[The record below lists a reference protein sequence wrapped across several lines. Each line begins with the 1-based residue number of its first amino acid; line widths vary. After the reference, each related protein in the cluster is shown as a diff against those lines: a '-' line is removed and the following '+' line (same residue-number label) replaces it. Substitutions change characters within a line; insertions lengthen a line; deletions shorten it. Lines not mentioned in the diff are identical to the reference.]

1 MQLTKRR
8 IGLFAVLIAAAAL
21 LAFAF
26 RPKPVTVQS
35 AAVAAGEIVTTV
47 DEDAIT
53 RVAERYEMN
62 APISGRHLRVRLKA
76 GDSVTAG
83 DVIAEFEPAELDPR
97 TLAQTKARLDSAID
111 TARSADAATRAA
123 RDLLA
128 QADRERSRIEKLG
141 AIVSRNELDQARTVA
156 ANRRADLTAATA
168 RAAAAK
174 HDVET
179 IRAAMTAA
187 AEGGTLQLRAPAGGQ
202 VLRVASESEATVAA
216 GTSIAEIG
224 DPRRLELVIDVL
236 SPDAVQVRPG
246 QAVVIDGWGGDA
258 PLRAAVQRIEPSGF
272 MKVSALGIEE
282 QRVNV
287 IADVIDPPPQ
297 LADRFQVQAH
307 IVVWSGNAL
316 RVPMSALFRSGDAW
330 SVFAIRNGR
339 AQQQRVEIG
348 HRGGAD
354 VEVVSGLAAGARVI
368 VHPSDQ
374 IRAGVR
380 VKSEA
385 SS

>member
-1 MQLTKRR
+1 MQVTKRR
-8 IGLFAVLIAAAAL
+8 IGLLIALVIAGAL

-26 RPKPVTVQS
+26 RPKPVDVQS

-53 RVAERYEMN
+53 RVADRYELN
-62 APISGRHLRVRLKA
+62 APISGRHLRVKFKS

-97 TLAQTKARLDSAID
+97 TLAQTKARLDAAVD
-111 TARSADAATRAA
+111 TARSADAAVRSA
-123 RDLLA
+123 RELLA
-128 QADRERSRIEKLG
+128 QADRERSRVEKLG

-156 ANRRADLTAATA
+156 ANRRADFTAATS

-174 HDVET
+174 HDIET
-179 IRAAMTAA
+179 IRAAMAAA
-187 AEGGTLQLRAPAGGQ
+187 AEGGTLQLRAPASGQ

-216 GTSIAEIG
+216 GTSIAEVG

-236 SPDAVQVRPG
+236 SPDAVHVRPG
-246 QAVVIDGWGGDA
+246 QSVVIDGWGGDA
-258 PLRAAVQRIEPSGF
+258 PLRAAIQRIEPSGF

-297 LADRFQVQAH
+297 LGDRFQVQAH
-307 IVVWSGNAL
+307 IVVWSGTAL
-316 RVPMSALFRSGDAW
+316 RVPMTALFRTAEGW
-330 SVFAIRNGR
+330 SVFAIRDGR
-339 AQQQRVEIG
+339 AQPQRVEIG
-348 HRGGAD
+348 HRGGSDA
-354 VEVVSGLAAGARVI
+354 EVVGGLASGARVI

>member
-1 MQLTKRR
+1 MRITKRR
-8 IGLFAVLIAAAAL
+8 LGLFLALAVTAAL

-35 AAVAAGEIVTTV
+35 AAVSTGEIVTTV
-47 DEDAIT
+47 DEDAVT
-53 RVAERYEMN
+53 RVAERYELN
-62 APISGRHLRVRLKA
+62 APISGRHLRMRFRT

-111 TARSADAATRAA
+111 TARSADAAVRGA
-123 RDLLA
+123 RDLVV
-128 QADRERSRIEKLG
+128 QANRERSRIEKLG
-141 AIVSRNELDQARTVA
+141 AIVSRNDLDQARTVA
-156 ANRRADLTAATA
+156 ANRQADVNAALARAD
-168 RAAAAK
+168 AAK
-174 HDVET
+174 HDIET
-179 IRAAMTAA
+179 IRAALAAA
-187 AEGGTLQLRAPAGGQ
+187 AEGGTLQLRAPATGQ

-224 DPRRLELVIDVL
+224 DPRHLELVIDVL
-236 SPDAVQVRPG
+236 SPDAVHVRPG
-246 QAVVIDGWGGDA
+246 QTVVIDGWGGDA
-258 PLRAAVQRIEPSGF
+258 PLKAAVQRIEPSGF

-287 IADVIDPPPQ
+287 IADLIDPPSQ
-297 LADRFQVQAH
+297 LGDRFQVQAH
-307 IVVWSGNAL
+307 IVVWSGKAL
-316 RVPMSALFRSGDAW
+316 RVPMTALFRSGDTW
-330 SVFAIRNGR
+330 SVFAIRDGR

-348 HRGGAD
+348 HRGASD
-354 VEVVSGLAAGARVI
+354 VEVVAGLTAGMRVV

-374 IRAGVR
+374 IRANMR

>member
-1 MQLTKRR
+1 MRITKRR
-8 IGLFAVLIAAAAL
+8 LGLFLAFAVAAAL

-26 RPKPVTVQS
+26 RPKAVTVQS
-35 AAVAAGEIVTTV
+35 AAVSTGEIVTTV
-47 DEDAIT
+47 DEDGIT
-53 RVAERYEMN
+53 RVAERYELN
-62 APISGRHLRVRLKA
+62 APISGRHLRVRLRT

-111 TARSADAATRAA
+111 TARSADAAVRGA
-123 RDLLA
+123 RDLLV
-128 QADRERSRIEKLG
+128 QANRERSRVEKLG
-141 AIVSRNELDQARTVA
+141 AIVSRNDLDQARTVA
-156 ANRRADLTAATA
+156 ANRQADLTAAVA
-168 RAAAAK
+168 RADASK
-174 HDVET
+174 HDIET
-179 IRAAMTAA
+179 LRAAMAAA
-187 AEGGTLQLRAPAGGQ
+187 AEGGTLQLRAPATGQ

-224 DPRRLELVIDVL
+224 DPRHLELVIDVL
-236 SPDAVQVRPG
+236 SPDAVHVRPG
-246 QAVVIDGWGGDA
+246 QTVVIDGWGGDA
-258 PLRAAVQRIEPSGF
+258 PLKAAVQRIEPSGF

-287 IADVIDPPPQ
+287 IADVIDPPSQ
-297 LADRFQVQAH
+297 LGDRFQVQAH
-307 IVVWSGNAL
+307 IVVWSGKAL
-316 RVPMSALFRSGDAW
+316 RVPMTALFRSGDTW

-348 HRGGAD
+348 HRGGSD
-354 VEVVSGLAAGARVI
+354 VEVVSGLAAGTRVV

-374 IRAGVR
+374 IRANVR
-380 VKSEA
+380 VKGEA